1 MLNRFARQIM
11 LPEIGEQGQQRLMEA
26 SVLIVGLGGLGC
38 PVALYL
44 AGAGVGRI
52 GLADADTV
60 SETNLHRQLL
70 YDSASVG
77 RLKTDAAAERLRAV
91 APVTRFDLYPQGL
104 TADNALGLIAGYDLV
119 VDCCD
124 NYATRYLIDDVC
136 AALGKRW
143 VFGSISGFRGL
154 ASVFGDGRRYADLF
168 PEREELEQM
177 PAASGGVIGP
187 TPGVIGSVQAAE
199 AIKILAGADSA
210 LAGRLLTMD
219 LMTMQFQLLD
229 L

>member
-1 MLNRFARQIM
+1 MMLA
-11 LPEIGEQGQQRLMEA
+11 EIGIEGQRRLMES

-60 SETNLHRQLL
+60 AETNLHRQLL
-70 YDSASVG
+70 YDFGSVG
-77 RLKTDAAAERLRAV
+77 RPKTDAAAERLQAV
-91 APVTRFDLYPQGL
+91 SPLTRFDRHPYGL
-104 TADNALGLIAGYDLV
+104 TENNVRELISDYDLV
-119 VDCCD
+119 LDCSD

-136 AALGKRW
+136 VESGKMW
-143 VFGSISGFRGL
+143 VFGTISGFRGM
-154 ASVFGDGRRYADLF
+154 ASVFGDGHRYTDLF
-168 PEREELEQM
+168 PEREELESM

-199 AIKILAGADSA
+199 AIKILAGAESA

-219 LMTMQFQLLD
+219 LLTMQFELLD